1 MNLDRLLEG
10 IYQIRVPDHIIHELM
25 VDFDVSQHEMV
36 VAEPAPM
43 TDQSS
48 LTDKKTAADDYKQSL
63 GEMQMI

>member
-25 VDFDVSQHEMV
+25 VDLDVSAHQLV
-36 VAEPAPM
+36 VPEPAPM

-48 LTDKKTAADDYKQSL
+48 LTDKKNMADDYKQSL